1 MKMHYA
7 ISTNDDRVI
16 INYLNA
22 MMHAVEFQET
32 FEWNALLSD
41 VKLGKT
47 CMDEKVIR
55 FRKQNVG
62 NSISYMHGICSLYL
76 FSRTFFPQWRNVQ
89 LYGMLLNHEEV

>member
-41 VKLGKT
+41 VKLGERLAW
-47 CMDEKVIR
+47 M
-55 FRKQNVG
+55 RK
-62 NSISYMHGICSLYL
+62 
-76 FSRTFFPQWRNVQ
+76 
-89 LYGMLLNHEEV
+89 